1 MRHHALAP
9 ELPLEGIT
17 GRTTFTDFHQIRT
30 KEKSSLGTLAEQV
43 ATVESV

>member
-1 MRHHALAP
+1 MRRHALAP

-17 GRTTFTDFHQIRT
+17 GRTTFTDFHQRT